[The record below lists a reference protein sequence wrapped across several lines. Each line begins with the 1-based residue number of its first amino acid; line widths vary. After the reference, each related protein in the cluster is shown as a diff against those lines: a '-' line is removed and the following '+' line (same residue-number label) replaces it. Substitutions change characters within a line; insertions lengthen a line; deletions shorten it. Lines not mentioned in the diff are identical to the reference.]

1 MNFVWIILYLKNV
14 RGSAH
19 ERLFL
24 SPAETGPSGI
34 PNPTSMSGTVGP
46 PPVPVYRYGF
56 TGTWNPAGPAQ
67 DLVEGKP
74 GKV

>member
-1 MNFVWIILYLKNV
+1 MKHIISSGARMNFVWIILYLKNV

-34 PNPTSMSGTVGP
+34 PNPT
-46 PPVPVYRYGF
+46 
-56 TGTWNPAGPAQ
+56 PAQ